1 MNTSDIKVCQAYV
14 VRLGCCDYCAEHYV
28 CCIAQDLESV
38 KKFLVKNIFKSVEL
52 WQPISENRWDIIRGD
67 MRDNKFVNNLD
78 IREVYIQ
85 RELVAM
91 SGKNYALLDEFMG
104 ARALREL
111 L

>member
-1 MNTSDIKVCQAYV
+1 
-14 VRLGCCDYCAEHYV
+14 
-28 CCIAQDLESV
+28 
-38 KKFLVKNIFKSVEL
+38 
-52 WQPISENRWDIIRGD
+52 